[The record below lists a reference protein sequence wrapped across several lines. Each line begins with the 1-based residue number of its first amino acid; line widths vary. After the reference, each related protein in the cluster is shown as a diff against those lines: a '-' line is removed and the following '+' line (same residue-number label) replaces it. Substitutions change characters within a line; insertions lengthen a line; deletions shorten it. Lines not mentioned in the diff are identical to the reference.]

1 MQLLAVLIS
10 CSHLFQHF
18 SAHLFGAELKC
29 LPSERTQRNAHSKRK
44 EQQDSALAVTIQWLL
59 MIYFLLYYYYFIFYL
74 LPSLLNWSYLVLTS
88 QSVGYMACSVLLFI
102 CIGFFVIEG
111 VVDVHSQMY
120 FLHFRPLFSLHHLF
134 LLPSTSFAMTFSS
147 SLPIHQTTPS
157 SLLKTQI
164 FILSFHHLFPLS
176 MLCPLCDRCEWNT
189 ITWKSYFNFL
199 EDLSCCLHSSF

>member
-29 LPSERTQRNAHSKRK
+29 LPSERTQRNACSKRK
-44 EQQDSALAVTIQWLL
+44 DQQDSALAVTIQWLL
-59 MIYFLLYYYYFIFYL
+59 MVYFFTLILLFFYL
-74 LPSLLNWSYLVLTS
+74 LPSLSNWSYLVLTS
-88 QSVGYMACSVLLFI
+88 QSVACSVLLFI

-111 VVDVHSQMY
+111 AVDVHSQMY
-120 FLHFRPLFSLHHLF
+120 FLHFRPLFSLHHPF